1 MRFRRRRGAAT
12 ANAMRILLLG
22 CKGQVG
28 HELGPALGCF
38 AEVIGADLGEID
50 IADLDALRGYVRR
63 VAPDLVVNAAAYNE
77 VDRAEQDADAAF
89 RVNAGAVGLL
99 GEEMKRSGGALLH
112 YSTDFVFD
120 GAAGRAYREDDA
132 TNPLSRYGASKLAG
146 ERALAELDAPA
157 IVLRTAW
164 VWSLRRKSFVSA
176 MLKLARERE
185 VLKVVD
191 DQVGCPTS
199 ARDLAEATALI
210 AYGARKDV
218 HGAFVEARGVYH
230 AAGAGSCSRFELAR
244 AAIELD
250 PAKSEHRVRSLEP
263 VPTSAFPLPAKRPAN
278 APLDC
283 SKLRARFDVALPDW
297 RASLAREL
305 GA

>member
-1 MRFRRRRGAAT
+1 MKT
-12 ANAMRILLLG
+12 LVLG

-28 HELGPALGCF
+28 SEVMAPLACF
-38 AEVIGADLGEID
+38 GEVVGADLADVDVG
-50 IADLDALRGYVRR
+50 DLDALRAFVRR

-77 VDRAEQDADAAF
+77 VDRAEQDEQGAL
-89 RVNAGAVGLL
+89 RVNAHAVALL
-99 GEEMKRSGGALLH
+99 GEEMKRARGALLH

-120 GAAGRAYREDDA
+120 GTTGRPYREDDA
-132 TNPLSRYGASKLAG
+132 PNPLGKYGESKLAG

-199 ARDLAEATALI
+199 ARDLAEITALI
-210 AYGARKDV
+210 AYGARADV
-218 HGAFVEARGVYH
+218 HRAFSDARGVYH
-230 AAGAGSCSRFELAR
+230 AAGAGACSRFELAR

-250 PAKSEHRVRSLEP
+250 PAKHEHKVRSIEP
-263 VPTSAFPLPAKRPAN
+263 VPTSAYPLPARRPAS

-283 SKLRARFDVALPDW
+283 GKLGARFGLALPDW
-297 RASLAREL
+297 RDSLAR
-305 GA
+305 AFTV